1 MGLQGGR
8 ETELAQRAVAQCACF
23 PGYRLGQAR
32 GAGLLAVW
40 PGRTQ
45 HGAAVVWGSIWR
57 GLAVVRQ
64 LRHFTLTVS
73 CHQLEA
79 SRQRREGR
87 LYLPS
92 SISTAPTPA
101 PSPIR
106 PGLPSGC
113 CPLQRAGV
121 PWGGAVPTLLRGRA
135 SSPTVLVGGGEVGV
149 RIRAGRRFEPKTD
162 WWELVLDSWQR
173 KRGMARACV
182 FFFFLL

>member
-1 MGLQGGR
+1 M
-8 ETELAQRAVAQCACF
+8 AQRAVAQCACF